1 MFRIFRKNKKMD
13 FGIPTGEDLKR
24 AGGDLS
30 LAFGD
35 DVKVEAAKPKI
46 DRFLIKNRWLIAPI
60 LYLVVCVWTFFTAT
74 LSIGGNV
81 LPQAEAGMYGLLTLH
96 VMGLI
101 AVVGAYVLHWIVE
114 LISKLFK

>member
-1 MFRIFRKNKKMD
+1 MSKTAMMKKIQD
-13 FGIPTGEDLKR
+13 
-24 AGGDLS
+24 
-30 LAFGD
+30 
-35 DVKVEAAKPKI
+35 
-46 DRFLIKNRWLIAPI
+46 FLIKNRWLIAPI